1 MSLKANIKKRLIL
14 YLGILT
20 AIIMSSFFW
29 GLPGQ
34 TINMRRASKDLAV
47 VRKKLEGDARFSE
60 LKMGVSTADLG
71 RRIWVHGTVPDRESR
86 QHLKALMIENISD
99 RFRVFYYV
107 SIRDASVP
115 PDGDGT

>member
-14 YLGILT
+14 YLGIIT

-29 GLPGQ
+29 GYPGQ
-34 TINMRRASKDLAV
+34 TMNMRRAGKDIAV

-60 LKMGVSTADLG
+60 LKMGMSTADLG
-71 RRIWVHGTVPDRESR
+71 RRIWVKGAVPDRESY
-86 QHLKALMIENISD
+86 QHLKALMTENISD
-99 RFRVFYYV
+99 RFRVIYYV
-107 SIRDASVP
+107 SIIDASVP